1 MSKTPFSQS
10 IARTGFKASAA
21 FGVSVAVGV
30 LLALLLGVGVFF
42 VYIGRLNGLPG
53 LGTAGGLTGAGGTA
67 ALLALLTSPALLVA
81 VLLVAFVPL
90 YVLLGVLQGR
100 RRALRHVVAVHGDS
114 LSEHLSAAIASRIEA
129 MPRAHGAVQ
138 RAGGV
143 MSVDALAD
151 QLAPALGTSRAVR
164 RIIALVIKR
173 LPLSDLLRQWQAQ
186 RETSAPADPGKED
199 PALRVMLH
207 QRIDNALRDMA
218 MPTNTPLR
226 IALGAHAVL
235 SCVGL
240 WLTR

>member
-53 LGTAGGLTGAGGTA
+53 LGTAGGLTGGTA
-67 ALLALLTSPALLVA
+67 ALLALLTSPASLVA

-90 YVLLGVLQGR
+90 YVLLGVSQGR
-100 RRALRHVVAVHGDS
+100 RRALRHVVAAHGDS

-129 MPRAHGAVQ
+129 MPRAHGGAQ
-138 RAGGV
+138 RTGGV

-164 RIIALVIKR
+164 RISALVVKR
-173 LPLSDLLRQWQAQ
+173 VPLSDLLRQWQAQ
-186 RETSAPADPGKED
+186 RETSAPAEAGKED

-207 QRIDNALRDMA
+207 QRVGDALRDVA
-218 MPTNTPLR
+218 MPSHLPLW
-226 IALGAHAVL
+226 IALGAHAL
-235 SCVGL
+235 LFSAGL